1 MRSYRLIANLV
12 QLEQALQVSEQ
23 DVKDASAGV
32 LKDLKRFQ
40 LEKEEDLKRYMVGIA
55 SDLPP
60 LNLANVPLQRSLTPN
75 AISIGQRRMSKRGGK
90 QRKK

>member
-1 MRSYRLIANLV
+1 MRL

-40 LEKEEDLKRYMVGIA
+40 LEKEDDLKRYMVIV
-55 SDLPP
+55 SNP
-60 LNLANVPLQRSLTPN
+60 LVSLSLLTSATRLHTLN
-75 AISIGQRRMSKRGGK
+75 ATSIGRRRTSTRGGK
-90 QRKK
+90 PKKRLIR